1 MGKLI
6 MLNSYMYMFISI
18 SLSLS
23 LSIYIYIYT
32 FIHICVCVCVC
43 VCVCLSWVARN
54 VTSLIPKNHIFKQNG
69 SKNNSR
75 ILKVSQKLTFVVF
88 GPMWLVPMVSY
99 FTLCDWFMSRSRVMN
114 PFSSKLKGCSSQWFR
129 AQRYF

>member
-1 MGKLI
+1 MRKLI

-18 SLSLS
+18 SLSIY
-23 LSIYIYIYT
+23 IYIYIYT
-32 FIHICVCVCVC
+32 YMCVCACVCVC
-43 VCVCLSWVARN
+43 VCVCLFWVAKN
-54 VTSLIPKNHIFKQNG
+54 VTSLIPKNHIFKHNG

-88 GPMWLVPMVSY
+88 CPMWLVPMVSY

-114 PFSSKLKGCSSQWFR
+114 PFSSVHFNDLEHKGIFRKL
-129 AQRYF
+129 